1 VFPSTPDRLSLAL
14 LPTPLQPLSAIS
26 RQIGS
31 HRIWIKRDDLTEA
44 VSSGNKIRK
53 LEFIFAAAIANGC
66 DTVITCGGLQSNHCR
81 ATAALGARLGLNIHL
96 ILRGDI
102 PAEDDGNLLLDKLFG
117 ASISYYSEAD
127 YFANLQQIFDDLVN
141 DYAQRGHKAWTVP
154 TGASDGVGIWG
165 YIQASEELRINFKE
179 AGISPKHIICAT
191 GSGGT
196 QAGLTIGAVAHHL
209 DAQVHGI
216 AVCDDTQYFIDKVN
230 EDIDEWQQRYGRWTL
245 RDQLVVSAIDDYI
258 GPCYGEAGPEIYRT
272 IEHVARTEG
281 ILLDPVYTGK
291 AFYGMLKEI
300 GKGTFD
306 DSGDIVFIHTGGSY
320 GVFPHRSHFTK

>member
-1 VFPSTPDRLSLAL
+1 MFPSTPDRLSLAL
-14 LPTPLQPLSAIS
+14 LPTPLQPLSSIS
-26 RQIGS
+26 RQLGS

-96 ILRGDI
+96 ILRGE
-102 PAEDDGNLLLDKLFG
+102 PGLESDGNLLLDKLFG
-117 ASISYYSEAD
+117 AKISYYPERE
-127 YFANLQQIFDDLVN
+127 YFANLTAIFDELVAE
-141 DYAQRGHKAWTVP
+141 YARQGHKAWTVP

-165 YIQASEELRINFKE
+165 YIHACEELRHNFKQ
-179 AGISPKHIICAT
+179 AGIAPQHIVCAS

-196 QAGLTIGAVAHHL
+196 QAGLTVGAVAHHL
-209 DAQVHGI
+209 NAQVHGV
-216 AVCDDTQYFIDKVN
+216 AVCDDAQYFIDKVN
-230 EDIDEWQQRYGRWTL
+230 EDIDEWQQRYGQWSL
-245 RDQLVVSAIDDYI
+245 RQQLQISVIDDYI

-272 IEHVARTEG
+272 IEHVARAEG

-291 AFYGMLKEI
+291 AFYGMLKEVQ
-300 GKGTFD
+300 KGTFGE
-306 DSGDIVFIHTGGSY
+306 SGDVVFIHTGGSF
-320 GVFPHRSHFTK
+320 GVFPHRNHFTD